1 MKRFIFLASAI
12 IFAGASVGWGATGA
26 AKGSNPSLEATFVSL
41 NGKVTIKNKRG
52 VSRTA
57 KTTSTVPEGSTVITS
72 KDGEASLK
80 IFDGST
86 VKLKP
91 STSLVVTTLQQ
102 PSLGEKI
109 IKFKLKFGEFFAKV
123 AKLTS
128 SNSSFETDAGG
139 VVCGVRGT
147 EYSMFYDPQTGK
159 VNVVVLDGTV
169 WTTSDGKTFIYHG
182 GQGGSFTNGQ
192 PDPTGAGN
200 PGNGGPQGFTGTNP
214 FYGFT
219 GNGTDDFNNLL
230 TDLGS
235 GTGDAAGVVGND
247 GGVAGLGGYLKH
259 SLNLQ
264 LNFPQYPPDP
274 PTVPIGPAPSVR

>member
-1 MKRFIFLASAI
+1 MKRFIFLALAI
-12 IFAGASVGWGATGA
+12 ILAGASVGWAAGAPQA
-26 AKGSNPSLEATFVSL
+26 SKSSLEATFVSL

-72 KDGEASLK
+72 TDGEASLK

-91 STSLVVTTLQQ
+91 STSLVVATLQQ

-169 WTTSDGKTFIYHG
+169 WTSSGGQTFIYHG
-182 GQGGSFTNGQ
+182 GQGGGFTNGQ
-192 PDPTGAGN
+192 PNPPGAGN
-200 PGNGGPQGFTGTNP
+200 TGNGGPQGFFGTNP
-214 FYGFT
+214 FYGFN
-219 GNGTDDFNNLL
+219 GYGTDEFNNKL
-230 TDLGS
+230 TDLDK
-235 GTGDAAGVVGND
+235 GTGDVAGDVGDNT
-247 GGVAGLGGYLKH
+247 VAGLGGYVNHAL
-259 SLNLQ
+259 SLQ
-264 LNFPQYPPDP
+264 LNFPQYP
-274 PTVPIGPAPSVR
+274 